1 MLECSG
7 LSRPLFVVTG
17 SCHGIEINL
26 DNNHIPFGAV
36 VLQSQSNRRV
46 LLLNTGDIGAR
57 CVFVYV
63 CMVCVRACV
72 CVCVCMRVC
81 SVCLHL

>member
-1 MLECSG
+1 VHIIVLHVNAIVMIFQVMLECSG

-26 DNNHIPFGAV
+26 DTNHIPFGAV
-36 VLQSQSNRRV
+36 VLQSQSCRRV

-57 CVFVYV
+57 CV
-63 CMVCVRACV
+63 CV
-72 CVCVCMRVC
+72 CGCVC
-81 SVCLHL
+81 